1 MIYTTRPVFFFFKPK
16 GADRKLKTDREKID
30 KKTPQDREKYQPSH
44 DTTLLKE
51 VRPER
56 TLCLPSALTLLN
68 LAVNSW
74 VTWMFLEFDQI
85 WIFPPSFCFASLLTK
100 PCKPLLR
107 YSLLICH
114 FACCIVCF
122 KSFLSLLL
130 SVTEALSVLVCY
142 SPGGKENLRNHC
154 TGHVHYKN
162 HTWHCSN
169 TYHYKPFIAQEVF
182 IGRKWK
188 VFAKC
193 DIDTC

>member
-16 GADRKLKTDREKID
+16 GADRKLKTDREKIN

-85 WIFPPSFCFASLLTK
+85 
-100 PCKPLLR
+100 
-107 YSLLICH
+107 
-114 FACCIVCF
+114 
-122 KSFLSLLL
+122 
-130 SVTEALSVLVCY
+130 
-142 SPGGKENLRNHC
+142 
-154 TGHVHYKN
+154 
-162 HTWHCSN
+162 
-169 TYHYKPFIAQEVF
+169 
-182 IGRKWK
+182 
-188 VFAKC
+188 
-193 DIDTC
+193 